1 VSGRCKLFVGR
12 TGARKGRELTPT
24 LTVFTKMLTVFYT
37 DSIPQNTVS
46 IPENTVSIP
55 SAYGRGL
62 RPLPIGPPPFD
73 VAQTKALTILNTPKP
88 STKT

>member
-1 VSGRCKLFVGR
+1 
-12 TGARKGRELTPT
+12 
-24 LTVFTKMLTVFYT
+24 MLTVFYT
-37 DSIPQNTVS
+37 DSIPQNTVSIPENTVSIPENTVS